1 MIVRATTRSGAV
13 ILSKGETVG
22 EIAKE
27 IDCSPEL
34 VWRSIRQHCMNAAR
48 AGTVPNIEPEHWL
61 WKHKGDISTIRVI
74 RNKEIETAPRIQRN
88 TMAAGRNVKD

>member
-1 MIVRATTRSGAV
+1 MIVRTTTRTGAI

-27 IDCSPEL
+27 IGSKPEL
-34 VWRSIRQHCMNAAR
+34 VWRSIRQHCMNAAC
-48 AGTVPNIEPEHWL
+48 AGKVPNIEPEHWL
-61 WKHKGDISTIRVI
+61 WKHEGDVSTIRVI
-74 RNKEIETAPRIQRN
+74 RNKEITDVPRIQRN